1 MLPHPADQSLG
12 SLFPSHPRGA
22 GLMAPLPRPVL
33 ARGTPPRPDLTRS
46 PPSLRPS
53 LSRPQAPAILGPG
66 SLHSG
71 ALSHRSRVTPC
82 LCPSGPTGTR
92 ALPGRPPTLALPP
105 QVFRLT
111 VHVVVRTLRPRG
123 DQSQS
128 FWDREAT
135 RGNPDLSSPTACVP
149 RGQETVPQEDTQQL
163 LPSLTSCFPKAP
175 STAQGPP
182 VPESR
187 GGSQAQV
194 PGCRVRPGCGTRAS
208 APLSPEKVL
217 LGPYGGLVL
226 HWETTTPMGC
236 RPGPSPQEATP
247 ILVESRAALQA
258 KPSLE
263 RGPMKLQRR
272 ASGTTASA
280 LPTVGPSPVPATSP
294 KGACRR
300 DQLSPQTEWNPAPA
314 ACGSPRLD
322 ERRAYSTSTCGHKH
336 TPDLEEPICY
346 SWPPPSG
353 PGPSLDPSLLGVGVT
368 SGQPA
373 KGLRVLTSGG
383 PAEAPGH
390 GAGAPQ
396 HLEGSRQQASLHGPD
411 LGPPSP
417 RSPRRSRTE
426 EPAQPRTFRLTEGI
440 GYASTVT

>member
-1 MLPHPADQSLG
+1 MSG
-12 SLFPSHPRGA
+12 SWGGEGFSCQRGPQPGRLRA
-22 GLMAPLPRPVL
+22 GLMDRVRPGAQGQPTE
-33 ARGTPPRPDLTRS
+33 ARTRGWRNRGRAGD
-46 PPSLRPS
+46 PSHFLEGMTTDQP
-53 LSRPQAPAILGPG
+53 
-66 SLHSG
+66 H
-71 ALSHRSRVTPC
+71 SRVTPH
-82 LCPSGPTGTR
+82 GP
-92 ALPGRPPTLALPP
+92 RP
-105 QVFRLT
+105 
-111 VHVVVRTLRPRG
+111 
-123 DQSQS
+123 
-128 FWDREAT
+128 
-135 RGNPDLSSPTACVP
+135 
-149 RGQETVPQEDTQQL
+149 
-163 LPSLTSCFPKAP
+163 
-175 STAQGPP
+175 
-182 VPESR
+182 
-187 GGSQAQV
+187 
-194 PGCRVRPGCGTRAS
+194 
-208 APLSPEKVL
+208 
-217 LGPYGGLVL
+217 
-226 HWETTTPMGC
+226 
-236 RPGPSPQEATP
+236 
-247 ILVESRAALQA
+247 AA
-258 KPSLE
+258 
-263 RGPMKLQRR
+263 
-272 ASGTTASA
+272 GTTASA
-280 LPTVGPSPVPATSP
+280 LPMVGPSPVPATSP

-300 DQLSPQTEWNPAPA
+300 DQLSPQAEWNPAPA